1 MLQVRVHERLIALA
15 IIAFARAVT
24 GVRAIWADTAPT
36 ATPTLYFANH
46 RSHGDF
52 VLLWACL
59 PPDLRARTR
68 PVAGAD
74 YWNKSALRRFVAGRV
89 FNAVLIDRS
98 GKRRTDDGDTSS
110 NEPDAVEQI
119 VHVLD
124 SGDSVIFFPE
134 GTRNETEEAL
144 LPLKGGLH
152 RLGARCPQAQFTP
165 VWIDNLHRV
174 LPKGEVIPV
183 PLACLVA
190 FGRPLPPETVALAE
204 RDAFLAAARNALLDL
219 RPEHTRHDA

>member
-1 MLQVRVHERLIALA
+1 MLERLVALL

-24 GVRAIWADTAPT
+24 GVRALWLGGAPT
-36 ATPTLYFANH
+36 AAPTLYFANH

-59 PPDLRARTR
+59 PPDLRTRTR

-74 YWNKSALRRFVAGRV
+74 YWNKSALRRFIAGRV
-89 FNAVLIDRS
+89 FNAVLIDRT
-98 GKRRTDDGDTSS
+98 GQRGTSAG
-110 NEPDAVEQI
+110 EPDPVEQI
-119 VHVLD
+119 AQVLEA
-124 SGDSVIFFPE
+124 GDSVIFFPE
-134 GTRNETEEAL
+134 GTRNETDEVL
-144 LPLKGGLH
+144 LPFKGGLH
-152 RLGARCPQAQFTP
+152 RLVRRCPQAQFTP

-190 FGRPLPPETVALAE
+190 FGRPLSKDTLALAE
-204 RDAFLAAARNALLDL
+204 RDAFLAAARTALLDL
-219 RPEHTRHDA
+219 RPEHARNERSE